1 VVAAK
6 ERVMRGLLSALLGL
20 SMTMTAGLAQ
30 APVNKRPLGPEIN
43 TREFRELLPLISADG
58 QTLYF
63 TREDKGEVA
72 AAAMQAQVDAKMA
85 EMKAMLEGLDP
96 ATRAQLEKALGE
108 NKPRT
113 FAPSGQMHQTIYSS
127 RRGPGGQWLPA
138 EKLPPPLS
146 HDALTLWA
154 GSVLPDNNT
163 LLVAGA
169 LVSNPLD
176 FAARARE
183 ADAAVAKSGGDLT
196 AIFAKAAPGGEGLQV
211 GDTSRLFAWAKRSAT
226 GWTAPEPLRLRE
238 FRNTSDRIDLFLAPD
253 GTHLVL
259 SIVNAT
265 SIGKRDLYVS
275 ELGADGVWQ
284 QPRNLGAR
292 VNSPADELSPFVAP
306 DGQTMYFASDR
317 PGSRKFDIWMTR
329 RMDTGWQNW
338 SAPVNMGAEINT
350 DLDDMN
356 LAVDAVGQYAFMSI
370 GPLGEED
377 IYEFAL
383 PAALRP
389 RPVAFVRGKVTD
401 PEGRPLPASILYEF
415 LRDGN
420 GAGQAN
426 SAPADGR
433 YQIALP
439 IGEDYAFRGSAA
451 GYIAVSDRLDLRE
464 TREAAV
470 VERDLVL
477 VPIAVG
483 QTIRLNNIF
492 FDTAKAVLLPE
503 SRRELDR
510 LVQLLQAMPAMTID
524 VRGHTDAIDA
534 TDTNQ
539 RLSEARA
546 AAVVAYLT
554 GAGIQPARLT
564 SHGFG
569 ESQPIAPNDTEKGR
583 QQNRRVEFMV
593 VSK

>member
-1 VVAAK
+1 
-6 ERVMRGLLSALLGL
+6 MS
-20 SMTMTAGLAQ
+20 TAVLAQ
-30 APVNKRPLGPEIN
+30 APVNKKPLGPEIN
-43 TREFRELLPLISADG
+43 TKAFRELLPLVSADG

-72 AAAMQAQVDAKMA
+72 AAAMQAQIDAKMA
-85 EMKAMLEGLDP
+85 EMKAMLDTLDP
-96 ATRAQLEKALGE
+96 ATRAQLEKALGQ
-108 NKPRT
+108 NKPRSIT
-113 FAPSGQMHQTIYSS
+113 PSGQMHQTIYAS
-127 RRGPGGQWLPA
+127 RRGADGRWGRA

-146 HDALTLWA
+146 HDAITLWA

-163 LLVAGA
+163 LLVAGG

-176 FAARARE
+176 FAARAKE
-183 ADAAVAKSGGDLT
+183 AEAAAAAAGGDLMRV
-196 AIFAKAAPGGEGLQV
+196 FDRAAPGGKGLDV
-211 GDTSRLFAWAKRSAT
+211 GDKSRLFAWAKRTAS
-226 GWTAPEPLRLRE
+226 GWTAPEPIRLKD

-259 SIVNAT
+259 SIVNAE
-265 SIGKRDLYVS
+265 SIGMRDLYVS
-275 ELGADGVWQ
+275 SLGADGVWQ
-284 QPRNLGAR
+284 KPRNLGAA
-292 VNSPADELSPFVAP
+292 VNSRVDEISPFVAP
-306 DGQTMYFASDR
+306 DGQTMYFASNR

-329 RMDTGWQNW
+329 RLDQSWQTW
-338 SAPVNMGAEINT
+338 SPPVNMGAEINT
-350 DLDDMN
+350 DQDDMN

-401 PEGRPLPASILYEF
+401 PAGKPLPASILYEF

-451 GYIAVSDRLDLRE
+451 GYIAVSDRLDLRA
-464 TREAAV
+464 TKEAAI
-470 VERDLVL
+470 VERDLIL
-477 VPIAVG
+477 VPIEVG

-510 LVQLLQAMPAMTID
+510 LVQLLQAMPSLRIE
-524 VRGHTDAIDA
+524 VRGHTDAVDA
-534 TDTNQ
+534 TDVNQ
-539 RLSEARA
+539 QLSEARA
-546 AAVVAYLT
+546 AAVVAYLA
-554 GAGIQPARLT
+554 GAGIQPARLA
-564 SHGFG
+564 SRGFG
-569 ESQPIAPNDTEKGR
+569 ESQPIAPNNTDKGR
-583 QQNRRVEFMV
+583 QQNRRVEFTV
-593 VSK
+593 VSR

>member
-1 VVAAK
+1 MAV
-6 ERVMRGLLSALLGL
+6 SA
-20 SMTMTAGLAQ
+20 AGLAQ
-30 APVNKRPLGPEIN
+30 APVTKRPLGPEIN
-43 TREFRELLPLISADG
+43 TREFRELLPLVSADG

-63 TREDKGEVA
+63 TREDRGEVA
-72 AAAMQAQVDAKMA
+72 AAAMQAQIDAKMA
-85 EMKAMLEGLDP
+85 EMKALLDGLDP
-96 ATRAQLEKALGE
+96 ASRAQLEKAMGA
-108 NKPRT
+108 NAPQTIR
-113 FAPSGQMHQTIYSS
+113 PSGQMHQTIYSS
-127 RRGPGGQWLPA
+127 RRGPNGRWLPA

-169 LVSNPLD
+169 LVSNPMD

-183 ADAAVAKSGGDLT
+183 MDAAVGAETDLT
-196 AIFAKAAPGGEGLQV
+196 KIFARTAPGGPGLQV
-211 GDTSRLFAWAKRSAT
+211 GDTSRVFAFAKRSAT
-226 GWTAPEPLRLRE
+226 GWTAPEPIRLKE
-238 FRNTSDRIDLFLAPD
+238 FRNTSNRIDLFLAPD

-259 SIVNAT
+259 SIVNAE
-265 SIGKRDLYVS
+265 SVGGRDLYVS
-275 ELGADGVWQ
+275 ALGSDGVWQ
-284 QPRNLGAR
+284 KPRNLGAA
-292 VNSPADELSPFVAP
+292 VNSASDEISPYVAP
-306 DGQTMYFASDR
+306 DGQTIYFASDR

-329 RMDTGWQNW
+329 RLDQSWQKW

-370 GPLGEED
+370 GPLGKED

-383 PAALRP
+383 PASLRP
-389 RPVAFVRGKVTD
+389 RPVAFVRGKVAD
-401 PEGRPLPASILYEF
+401 PSGAPLPASILYEF
-415 LRDGN
+415 LRDGQ

-439 IGEDYAFRGSAA
+439 IGEDYAFRASAS
-451 GYIAVSDRLDLRE
+451 GYIAIGDRLDLRAAK
-464 TREAAV
+464 EASV
-470 VERDLVL
+470 VERDLIL
-477 VPIAVG
+477 VPIEVG

-510 LVQLLQAMPAMTID
+510 LVQLLRSMPSLTIE
-524 VRGHTDAIDA
+524 VRGHTDAVDA
-534 TDTNQ
+534 TDANQ

-546 AAVVAYLT
+546 AAVVAYLS
-554 GAGIQPARLT
+554 GAGIPPARLR
-564 SHGFG
+564 SRGFG
-569 ESQPIAPNDTEKGR
+569 ESRPIAGNDTEQGR
-583 QQNRRVEFMV
+583 RQNRRVEFMV

>member
-1 VVAAK
+1 MRRVASVIVGMWMAT
-6 ERVMRGLLSALLGL
+6 A
-20 SMTMTAGLAQ
+20 AGLAQ
-30 APVNKRPLGPEIN
+30 EPVNKRPLGPEIN
-43 TREFRELLPLISADG
+43 TKEFRELLPLVSADG

-63 TREDKGEVA
+63 TREDQGEVA
-72 AAAMQAQVDAKMA
+72 AAAMQAQIDAKMA
-85 EMKAMLEGLDP
+85 EVKALLDGLDP
-96 ATRAQLEKALGE
+96 ASRAQLEKAMGA
-108 NKPRT
+108 NAPQTIR
-113 FAPSGQMHQTIYSS
+113 PSGQMHQTIYAS
-127 RRGPGGQWLPA
+127 RRGPGGRWLPA

-169 LVSNPLD
+169 LVSNPAD
-176 FAARARE
+176 FAARAKE
-183 ADAAVAKSGGDLT
+183 IEGVVGGETDLT
-196 AIFAKAAPGGEGLQV
+196 KIFARTAPGGQGLQV
-211 GDTSRLFAWAKRSAT
+211 GDTSRIFAFAKRSAT
-226 GWTAPEPLRLRE
+226 GWTAPDPIRLKE
-238 FRNTSDRIDLFLAPD
+238 FRNTSPRIDLFLAPD

-259 SIVNAT
+259 SIVNAE
-265 SIGKRDLYVS
+265 SVGGRDLYVS
-275 ELGADGVWQ
+275 ALGADGVWQ
-284 QPRNLGAR
+284 KPRNLGVA
-292 VNSPADELSPFVAP
+292 VNSASDEISPFVAP
-306 DGQTMYFASDR
+306 DGQTIYFASDR

-329 RMDTGWQNW
+329 RLDESWQKW
-338 SAPVNMGAEINT
+338 SAPVNMGPEINT

-370 GPLGEED
+370 GPLGKED

-383 PAALRP
+383 PASLRP

-401 PEGRPLPASILYEF
+401 PGGAPLPASILYEF
-415 LRDGN
+415 LRDGQ

-439 IGEDYAFRGSAA
+439 IGDDYAFRASAS
-451 GYIAVSDRLDLRE
+451 GYIAISDRLDLRAAK
-464 TREAAV
+464 EASV

-477 VPIAVG
+477 VPIEVG

-510 LVQLLQAMPAMTID
+510 LVQLLQAMPSLTIE
-524 VRGHTDAIDA
+524 VRGHTDAVDA

-546 AAVVAYLT
+546 AAVVAYLA
-554 GAGIQPARLT
+554 GAGIQPARLR
-564 SHGFG
+564 SRGFG
-569 ESQPIAPNDTEKGR
+569 ESQPVAGNDTEKGR